1 MCRGGDA
8 GAAFSLPAAAVC
20 LPQGL
25 LHVKTFCLG
34 VMTQAAKVRPLSS
47 RDQVH
52 FLCLQ
57 DLCLS
62 LSVSLWLCEC
72 AWCVCEG
79 SREREHMRFQRAL
92 SCTPACAMSK
102 AVSRFVKVNGNFQ
115 CSETT
120 TKNSSVAHTIGGVTG
135 NRLCFYNL
143 YHPSLSLFL
152 SHTNTNIIYTYSY
165 SLRNCLLYFAR
176 KGSFQSANI
185 T

>member
-62 LSVSLWLCEC
+62 LSLFLSGYVS
-72 AWCVCEG
+72 ARGVCVRD
-79 SREREHMRFQRAL
+79 RERESTCDFKEHFHVHQH
-92 SCTPACAMSK
+92 
-102 AVSRFVKVNGNFQ
+102 VQ
-115 CSETT
+115 
-120 TKNSSVAHTIGGVTG
+120 
-135 NRLCFYNL
+135 
-143 YHPSLSLFL
+143 
-152 SHTNTNIIYTYSY
+152 
-165 SLRNCLLYFAR
+165 
-176 KGSFQSANI
+176 
-185 T
+185 